1 MCIIQKKIKVIL
13 LINIL
18 QGKIDRQCILLANN
32 VDLKFSFF
40 G

>member
-1 MCIIQKKIKVIL
+1 MCIIQKKNL
-13 LINIL
+13 SNFINIL
-18 QGKIDRQCILLANN
+18 HGKIDRQCILLANK